1 MSFSHYII
9 SLNYSLFTLLYNK
22 HDVNLIDVL
31 NDKES
36 YYINKYFPNPII
48 SFYYIES
55 YSIIEYISYKLLYV
69 FRKEKVCKIC
79 ILYLL

>member
-22 HDVNLIDVL
+22 HDVNLIGIL

-36 YYINKYFPNPII
+36 YYINKYFPNLII

-55 YSIIEYISYKLLYV
+55 YSIIEYIYYKLLYV